1 MERRRAVGPISTRR
15 VRIGDPIFPRRPRS
29 RSTLFVY
36 FISFLFLWNIQK
48 EGSVKKKKKE
58 KKRTRIFSQSRGP
71 GAVQPVVVLF
81 AHKKLFYA
89 PCVVV
94 LYTLF
99 LGTISCKA
107 AGAGPSARIMDCKHS
122 LTVKVLHTTPS
133 TLARLLCLRRWHCCS
148 ALCLVIY
155 PKTYVRAGLVYL
167 LSTIDVRCRE
177 V

>member
-29 RSTLFVY
+29 RSTPLYSALVY

-48 EGSVKKKKKE
+48 EGSVKKEKE

-133 TLARLLCLRRWHCCS
+133 TLARLLCLRRWHCYARRCAS
-148 ALCLVIY
+148 LFIQKLM
-155 PKTYVRAGLVYL
+155 YVREGWY
-167 LSTIDVRCRE
+167 TCCRL
-177 V
+177 